1 MRIRPATMADIEQCE
16 RLDAS
21 YTTSTVW
28 QMEEDEAAD
37 RVTVSFR
44 RARLPRS
51 MVVRYPGDPAELY
64 PDLQREQCFLVAEE
78 LGRVY
83 GYIDLVMTG
92 LEGEG
97 WIQHMAVHPS
107 FRRRG
112 IGAHL
117 LDAAEQWAVENG
129 LHRIVACVQTKNDP
143 AVSLLM
149 QRRYRFHGYIDRH
162 YRNGD
167 IGMLYALD
175 LGRS

>member
-1 MRIRPATMADIEQCE
+1 MADIEQCE

-21 YTTSTVW
+21 YTTTSVW
-28 QMEEDEAAD
+28 QMEEDEASD
-37 RVTVSFR
+37 RVVVSFR
-44 RARLPRS
+44 RARLPRG
-51 MVVRYPGDPAELY
+51 MTVRYPGDPAELY

-83 GYIDLVMTG
+83 GYLDLIVSG
-92 LEGEG
+92 LDGQG
-97 WIQHMAVHPS
+97 WIRHMAVHPS

-112 IGAHL
+112 IGTHML
-117 LDAAEQWAVENG
+117 EAAEQWARENG
-129 LHRIVACVQTKNDP
+129 LSRIVACVQTKNDP

-149 QRRYRFHGYIDRH
+149 RQRYRFSGFIDRH

-175 LGRS
+175 LSVS